1 MVYETNIKDNS
12 NTQDNI
18 CAQKW
23 TKQTNTGEEATAT
36 ITFPGLFIV
45 VSREVLRTWER
56 GKCIS
61 CFPDPSRLVLVS
73 LLIEGLAQCTTAKTL
88 VNEPQ
93 EPS

>member
-45 VSREVLRTWER
+45 VSREVL
-56 GKCIS
+56 
-61 CFPDPSRLVLVS
+61 
-73 LLIEGLAQCTTAKTL
+73 KT
-88 VNEPQ
+88 
-93 EPS
+93 